1 MIANAD
7 GVLRVV
13 CASLSLVRGS
23 VMQELLA
30 MREPVSAFNFVHGVR
45 SVFLYASGWLFQ
57 WHEGPTAGVE
67 KALRISQADT
77 RLGRM
82 RVLHRSLG
90 PATLGETLQ
99 IVTTHSLDKPT
110 DVARR
115 LFRLKQSEA
124 LESPAQP
131 DELWM
136 QLLAPPGLATAATAE
151 SALVQRHVVAVT
163 SGNSAAVDL
172 VRAIGERAGVPVT
185 YQRFATGEPRSADV
199 GAVYADLPGP
209 FHVMRLHAL
218 SRRSLSHPMVRL
230 LLRDVQCVLL
240 LLGDRADANL
250 ALADDVGNLLGQLMV
265 RPSLRLAAGAAG
277 SAYTARQSLQ
287 TYSGDIA
294 DIDTV
299 TLWQAGPEALFDSLL
314 GPGRISKVAPAFLPA

>member
-1 MIANAD
+1 MSAAD
-7 GVLRVV
+7 DRVLRVV

-30 MREPVSAFNFVHGVR
+30 MREPVSAFNLVNGVR
-45 SVFLYASGWLFQ
+45 SAFLYASGWLFQ
-57 WHEGPTAGVE
+57 WHEGPAAGVE
-67 KALRISQADT
+67 KALRVAQADP
-77 RLGRM
+77 RVGPM

-99 IVTTHSLDKPT
+99 IVTTHNLDKPT

-115 LFRLKQSEA
+115 LFRLKQSQA
-124 LESPAQP
+124 LETPAQP

-136 QLLAPPGLATAATAE
+136 QLLAPPGLASPATAE

-163 SGNSAAVDL
+163 SGNSGAVDL

-185 YQRFATGEPRSADV
+185 YQRFATGAPRSADV
-199 GAVYADLPGP
+199 GAVYADLPGS

-240 LLGDRADANL
+240 LLGDRADANR
-250 ALADDVGNLLGQLMV
+250 ALADDVGVLLGQLLV
-265 RPSLRLAAGAAG
+265 RPSLRLAASAAGAA
-277 SAYTARQSLQ
+277 STTRQCLQ
-287 TYSGDIA
+287 SYSGDIA
-294 DIDTV
+294 DIDAAA
-299 TLWQAGPEALFDSLL
+299 LWQAGPDGLFDSLL
-314 GPGRISKVAPAFLPA
+314 GPGRIPKEATAFLPT

>member
-1 MIANAD
+1 MSFAD
-7 GVLRVV
+7 DRVLRVV

-30 MREPVSAFNFVHGVR
+30 MREPVSAFNLVHGVR

-57 WHEGPTAGVE
+57 WQEGPAAGVE
-67 KALRISQADT
+67 KALRITQADP
-77 RLGRM
+77 RVGPM

-99 IVTTHSLDKPT
+99 IVTTHNLDKPI

-115 LFRLKQSEA
+115 LLKQSQA
-124 LESPAQP
+124 LETSAQP

-136 QLLAPPGLATAATAE
+136 QLLAPPGLASPVTAE
-151 SALVQRHVVAVT
+151 PALVQRHVVALT
-163 SGNSAAVDL
+163 SGNSGAVDL

-185 YQRFATGEPRSADV
+185 YQRFAAGAPRSADV
-199 GAVYADLPGP
+199 GAVYADLPGS

-240 LLGDRADANL
+240 LLGDRADANR
-250 ALADDVGNLLGQLMV
+250 ALADDVGVLLGQLLV
-265 RPSLRLAAGAAG
+265 RPSLRLAASAAGAA
-277 SAYTARQSLQ
+277 STARQCLQ
-287 TYSGDIA
+287 SYSGDIA
-294 DIDTV
+294 DIDAAA
-299 TLWQAGPEALFDSLL
+299 LWQVGPDDLFDSLL
-314 GPGRISKVAPAFLPA
+314 GPGRIQKEAIAFLPA

>member
-1 MIANAD
+1 MTSGDEGI
-7 GVLRVV
+7 LRVV
-13 CASLSLVRGS
+13 SASLSLVRGS

-30 MREPVSAFNFVHGVR
+30 MREPVSAFNLAHGVR
-45 SVFLYASGWLFQ
+45 SAFLYASGWLFQ
-57 WHEGPTAGVE
+57 WHEGPAAGVE
-67 KALRISQADT
+67 KALGISQADT

-90 PATLGETLQ
+90 PAALGETLQ
-99 IVTTHSLDKPT
+99 IVTTHGRDKPT

-115 LFRLKQSEA
+115 LFRLNQSQA
-124 LESPAQP
+124 LETPAQP

-136 QLLAPPGLATAATAE
+136 QLLAPPGLASPARAE

-163 SGNSAAVDL
+163 SGNSGAIDL

-185 YQRFATGEPRSADV
+185 YQRFASGMPKSADV
-199 GAVYADLPGP
+199 GAAYADLPGP

-240 LLGDRADANL
+240 LLGDRAEANL
-250 ALADDVGNLLGQLMV
+250 ALADDVAHLLAQLLV
-265 RPSLRLAAGAAG
+265 RPSLRLAAG
-277 SAYTARQSLQ
+277 SARTAREARQCLQS
-287 TYSGDIA
+287 YSGDIA
-294 DIDTV
+294 DVDAAA
-299 TLWQAGPEALFDSLL
+299 LWQAGPDGLFESLL
-314 GPGRISKVAPAFLPA
+314 GSGRMQKPADACLPA

>member
-1 MIANAD
+1 MSAAD
-7 GVLRVV
+7 DRVLRVV

-30 MREPVSAFNFVHGVR
+30 MREPVSAFNLVNGVR
-45 SVFLYASGWLFQ
+45 SAFLYASGWLFQ
-57 WHEGPTAGVE
+57 WHEGPAAGVE
-67 KALRISQADT
+67 KALRVAQADP
-77 RLGRM
+77 RVGPM

-99 IVTTHSLDKPT
+99 IVTTHNLDKPT

-115 LFRLKQSEA
+115 LFRLKQSQA
-124 LESPAQP
+124 LETPAQP

-136 QLLAPPGLATAATAE
+136 QLLAPPGLASPATAE

-163 SGNSAAVDL
+163 SGNSGAVDL
-172 VRAIGERAGVPVT
+172 VRAIGERAGAPVT
-185 YQRFATGEPRSADV
+185 YQRFATGAPRSADV
-199 GAVYADLPGP
+199 GAVYADLPGS

-240 LLGDRADANL
+240 LLGDRADANR
-250 ALADDVGNLLGQLMV
+250 ALADDVGVLLGQLLV
-265 RPSLRLAAGAAG
+265 RPSLRLAASAAGAA
-277 SAYTARQSLQ
+277 STARQCLQ
-287 TYSGDIA
+287 SYSGDIA
-294 DIDTV
+294 DIDAAA
-299 TLWQAGPEALFDSLL
+299 LWQAGPDGLFDSLL
-314 GPGRISKVAPAFLPA
+314 GPGRIPKEATAFLPT